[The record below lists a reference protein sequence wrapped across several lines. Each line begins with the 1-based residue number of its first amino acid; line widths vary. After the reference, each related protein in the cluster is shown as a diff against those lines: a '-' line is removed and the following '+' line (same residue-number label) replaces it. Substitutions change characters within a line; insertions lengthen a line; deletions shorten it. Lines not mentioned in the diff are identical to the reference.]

1 MIVKREGLTPERATK
16 EDWQGIIEEFTGKI
30 KSEIGENIIS
40 NLESNFTTSYTYNKP
55 SFNNVSNE
63 KVFYI

>member
-40 NLESNFTTSYTYNKP
+40 NLESKAFQVDHAEFQK
-55 SFNNVSNE
+55 
-63 KVFYI
+63 K